1 MAPVFLY
8 QIWLAGAVQ
17 AMMTS
22 LAPLTLKGKPIG
34 LSPRQYAAA
43 LMQAYLGQNPLSWI
57 AAIMGLSVQTL
68 TAWRREPGFLLV
80 MDWSKV
86 QFAAFF
92 REKLVSM
99 DFPPASYFDIAGE
112 CAFLEDSLR
121 TRLRTK
127 LYEIFH
133 PLGEKLASRHG
144 HGLPL
149 ETYDLNLF
157 RRLFLFFLA
166 LEHYWP
172 GPLGARLRDHF
183 IPLARDV
190 VWPALG
196 AMLWPAEFEAGGL
209 EGGALPE
216 IREIL
221 AARLRESLAELRV
234 FH

>member
-1 MAPVFLY
+1 MPRLFLY

-22 LAPLTLKGKPIG
+22 PTPLTLKGKPIG

-43 LMQAYLGQNPLSWI
+43 LMQAYFGNNPLSWI
-57 AAIMGLSVQTL
+57 AEIMGLSEQTL
-68 TAWRREPGFLLV
+68 RDWRREPGFLLV

-86 QFAAFF
+86 QFAEFF

-99 DFPPASYFDIAGE
+99 DFAFAEYFDIAGE
-112 CAFLEDSLR
+112 CALLEDSLR
-121 TRLRTK
+121 TRARTQ
-127 LYEIFH
+127 LYEIFL
-133 PLGEKLASRHG
+133 PLGEKLASRRK

-149 ETYDLNLF
+149 EAYDLTLF

-172 GPLGARLRDHF
+172 SSMARRLKERF
-183 IPLARDV
+183 IPLAREV

-196 AMLWPAEFEAGGL
+196 AEPWPPEFDPAGRIGL
-209 EGGALPE
+209 ALPD

-221 AARLRESLAELRV
+221 AAKLSESLAELRV
-234 FH
+234 LH

>member
-17 AMMTS
+17 AMAAS
-22 LAPLTLKGKPIG
+22 LSPLTLKGKPIG

-43 LMQAYLGQNPLSWI
+43 LMQAYFGKNPLTWI
-57 AAIMGLSVQTL
+57 AEIMGLSVQTL

-86 QFAAFF
+86 QFAEFF
-92 REKLVSM
+92 REKLLSM
-99 DFPPASYFDIAGE
+99 DFPPAKYFDIAGE
-112 CAFLEDSLR
+112 CALLEDSLR
-121 TRLRTK
+121 TRLRMQ
-127 LYEIFH
+127 LYEIFQ
-133 PLGEKLASRHG
+133 PLGEKLASRHR
-144 HGLPL
+144 HGLAL
-149 ETYDLNLF
+149 DAYDLILF

-172 GPLGARLRDHF
+172 SPLAASLRERF

-190 VWPALG
+190 VWPALV
-196 AMLWPAEFEAGGL
+196 LEPWPPEFDVGGL
-209 EGGALPE
+209 KGFTPSEL
-216 IREIL
+216 REVL

-234 FH
+234 LH